1 MAHGDAWGGDEG
13 ETGECSG

>member
-1 MAHGDAWGGDEG
+1 MAYGDGEG